1 MTNKGTK
8 RRDPPSPTPSSSR
21 SESSATAP
29 APVRPRREER
39 QSVSGQPPSSS
50 SSSTSSTSSTNPLS
64 AATSSTPS
72 PRPYVNLSHLPVRFR
87 PTRDPWAEGS
97 RTSGSRPG
105 SLIAGIRRMDPA
117 GGPPRIGF
125 TIRPAPPRPR
135 PILTPPPPPRPLP
148 LPAPVSSPEPQES
161 RDSDDGDDE
170 DEEDEPIEERGGYV
184 NPLEAYVDKD
194 AGRGYLYLTTLSA
207 GEQGTI
213 IKVLAIDEDWED
225 DREIVLKIFSSVNK
239 ESWLQEVQGYERVS
253 NPGHPNVLKY
263 YGGFYYCDQRCIAM
277 DLADSNL
284 QEHEVANR
292 DQMSRR
298 HIQDLAR
305 GICRGL
311 NYLHS
316 MGVVHRDIKPEN
328 ILLTASQEALV
339 SDLGLSDAL
348 DEKGQATGDNGTDG
362 FRAPE
367 IEGTYTTKVDAFSF
381 GALLHELI
389 HGVVPEKKKGS
400 EKRVN
405 MIKKWRHARDL
416 VDGLLRPDPESRL
429 SIDQALQQSF
439 FIQDQGNLD
448 RNGRK
453 LVAAAT
459 SVAQTTV
466 GDVAPEA
473 QAQSMAPAA
482 AEEQGC
488 EDKVADPEENDDDEV
503 AETSSDEE
511 AEDDADEET
520 GEEDE

>member
-1 MTNKGTK
+1 
-8 RRDPPSPTPSSSR
+8 
-21 SESSATAP
+21 
-29 APVRPRREER
+29 
-39 QSVSGQPPSSS
+39 
-50 SSSTSSTSSTNPLS
+50 
-64 AATSSTPS
+64 
-72 PRPYVNLSHLPVRFR
+72 
-87 PTRDPWAEGS
+87 
-97 RTSGSRPG
+97 
-105 SLIAGIRRMDPA
+105 MDPA
-117 GGPPRIGF
+117 GRPPQIDF

-135 PILTPPPPPRPLP
+135 PILTPPPPPPRPLP
-148 LPAPVSSPEPQES
+148 LPAPASSPEPQES

-170 DEEDEPIEERGGYV
+170 DEEDEPIEERGGY
-184 NPLEAYVDKD
+184 AYVDKD

-213 IKVLAIDEDWED
+213 IKVLAIDEDWGY
-225 DREIVLKIFSSVNK
+225 DREIVLKIFSN
-239 ESWLQEVQGYERVS
+239 ENQASWLQEVQGYERVS

-263 YGGFYYCDQRCIAM
+263 YGGFYYCRQRCIAL
-277 DLADSNL
+277 DLADPNL
-284 QEHEVANR
+284 QEHEMANR
-292 DQMSRR
+292 EQMSRR

-305 GICRGL
+305 GICHGL

-328 ILLTASQEALV
+328 ILLTESQEALV

-348 DEKGQATGDNGTDG
+348 DENGEATGDNGTDG

-400 EKRVN
+400 EKCVN
-405 MIKKWRHARDL
+405 MIRKWRHARDL

-429 SIDQALQQSF
+429 SIDQALQQPF
-439 FIQDQGNLD
+439 FVINQGDLD

-453 LVAAAT
+453 LVIAAT

-473 QAQSMAPAA
+473 QAQSTAPAA
-482 AEEQGC
+482 AKEPGC
-488 EDKVADPEENDDDEV
+488 EDKVADP
-503 AETSSDEE
+503 
-511 AEDDADEET
+511 EDDADEET

>member
-1 MTNKGTK
+1 MHIANLATIE
-8 RRDPPSPTPSSSR
+8 R
-21 SESSATAP
+21 ESS
-29 APVRPRREER
+29 V
-39 QSVSGQPPSSS
+39 
-50 SSSTSSTSSTNPLS
+50 LS
-64 AATSSTPS
+64 
-72 PRPYVNLSHLPVRFR
+72 
-87 PTRDPWAEGS
+87 
-97 RTSGSRPG
+97 
-105 SLIAGIRRMDPA
+105 IQ
-117 GGPPRIGF
+117 
-125 TIRPAPPRPR
+125 
-135 PILTPPPPPRPLP
+135 
-148 LPAPVSSPEPQES
+148 EPQES
-161 RDSDDGDDE
+161 YDSDNEDDEDDE

-184 NPLEAYVDKD
+184 TPLEAYVDTD

-225 DREIVLKIFSSVNK
+225 DREIVLKIFSNANQA
-239 ESWLQEVQGYERVS
+239 SWLQEVQGYERVS

-263 YGGFYYCDQRCIAM
+263 YGGFYYCRQRCIAL
-277 DLADSNL
+277 DLADTNL
-284 QEHEVANR
+284 QEHEVANW

-298 HIQDLAR
+298 HIQGLAR
-305 GICRGL
+305 GICHGL

-328 ILLTASQEALV
+328 ILLTASREALV

-348 DEKGQATGDNGTDG
+348 DEKGEATGDNGTDG

-400 EKRVN
+400 EKCVN
-405 MIKKWRHARDL
+405 MIRKWRHARDL

-429 SIDQALQQSF
+429 SIDQALQQPF
-439 FIQDQGNLD
+439 FVLNQGNLD

-453 LVAAAT
+453 LVTAAM
-459 SVAQTTV
+459 SVAQATV

-473 QAQSMAPAA
+473 QAQSTAPAV
-482 AEEQGC
+482 AEEQDC
-488 EDKVADPEENDDDEV
+488 EDKATTPEENDDDEV